1 MKDRA
6 FTLIELLVV
15 IAIIGILASL
25 LLPAL
30 SRAKSTAH
38 KAVCLNNQRQIGIAR
53 QLYAVD
59 YEGFQ
64 VPGWHYNNVDPP
76 VAWPFVPWSAVLWDS
91 YLDRNKKLFECP
103 AERRVSRVLSELG
116 VSESHPFSW
125 GFGYQLNGSGIAHSY
140 GMAGSYEDLL
150 RPSALRSALWF
161 PRVIRDSDI
170 VSPSRMIVQADAS
183 RFGFGWRG
191 SVGGSVG
198 HDHLQLIEFPI
209 PHDYWFS
216 RLDRPVSFQIARRH
230 SGQVNVL
237 FADGHVGSET
247 LRQFLFPA
255 VENWT
260 RFNYD
265 NRQHWDDGDMPSAS
279 GWQPPTPW
287 DELVDF

>member
-1 MKDRA
+1 MKNRA

-15 IAIIGILASL
+15 IAILAILAGI

-30 SRAKSTAH
+30 SRAKATAH

-59 YEGFQ
+59 HDGFQ
-64 VPGWHYNNVDPP
+64 VPAWQYNNVDPP
-76 VAWPFVPWSAVLWDS
+76 VDWPFVLWSGVLWDL

-103 AERRVSRVLSELG
+103 AERRVARVLSEFG
-116 VSESHPFSW
+116 IPQSHPFSW
-125 GFGYQLNGSGIAHSY
+125 GFGYQLNGSGIGRDRFY
-140 GMAGSYEDLL
+140 GLAGCYDDFVNHPNLL
-150 RPSALRSALWF
+150 YRWV

-183 RFGFGWRG
+183 RFGRRDENDRLRLIDLP
-191 SVGGSVG
+191 
-198 HDHLQLIEFPI
+198 HPHL
-209 PHDYWFS
+209 YWFS
-216 RLDRPVSFQIARRH
+216 CLDRPVSFQIARRH
-230 SGQVNVL
+230 SGQANVL

-247 LRQFLFPA
+247 PRQLLYPSL
-255 VENWT
+255 ENWT

-265 NRQHWDDGDMPSAS
+265 NRQHWEDSDMPSSS

-287 DELVDF
+287 DELVEF